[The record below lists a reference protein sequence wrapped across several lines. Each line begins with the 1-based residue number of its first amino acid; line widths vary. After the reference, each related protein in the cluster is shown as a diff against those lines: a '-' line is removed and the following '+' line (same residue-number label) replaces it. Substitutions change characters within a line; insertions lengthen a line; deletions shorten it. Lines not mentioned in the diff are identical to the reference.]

1 MSERLKIT
9 RGSGNVFQDIGF
21 APEEAEN
28 LKLRSNLMMR
38 IEDYYQKSGA
48 TQAATAKM
56 LGLTTPRFN
65 ALLKGKINLFSLDAL
80 VNIAVG
86 AGMSVELRGRKA
98 ARPD

>member
-28 LKLRSNLMMR
+28 LKLRSSLMIR
-38 IEDYYQKSGA
+38 IEDYYKKSGA
-48 TQAATAKM
+48 TQAAAAKA

-80 VNIAVG
+80 VNIAVR
-86 AGMSVELRGRKA
+86 AGLRIEMRVKKA
-98 ARPD
+98 A

>member
-28 LKLRSNLMMR
+28 LKLRSSLMMR
-38 IEDYYQKSGA
+38 IEDYYKKSGA
-48 TQAATAKM
+48 TQAAAAKA

-65 ALLKGKINLFSLDAL
+65 ALLRGKINLFSLDAL
-80 VNIAVG
+80 VNIAVR
-86 AGMSVELRGRKA
+86 AGVRIEMRVKKA
-98 ARPD
+98 A